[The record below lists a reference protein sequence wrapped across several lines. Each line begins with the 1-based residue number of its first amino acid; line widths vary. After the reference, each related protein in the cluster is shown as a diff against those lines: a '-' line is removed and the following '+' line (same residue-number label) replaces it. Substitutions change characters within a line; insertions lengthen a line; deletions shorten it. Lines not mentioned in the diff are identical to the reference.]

1 MKLITLALLVL
12 GVAQA
17 QTTSP
22 RRIVRAIGDATVTAT
37 PDYAQLSVAVDTRG
51 ATAQDAAAQNATVA
65 AAVLQAL
72 KSLLGA
78 NADISTVNYT
88 LAPVY
93 NYPQGGTP
101 VLTGYTASNTIQINL
116 TNLAIAGQV
125 IDTATQAGANRIQG
139 LNFTLK
145 DPDPLKAQALQ
156 QAVQRARNHANAM
169 ALGLGL
175 HLGNVAIVQ
184 ETGAPQLAPVM
195 QVPVEASAATTT
207 PIQTGAVS
215 VHVSVAVDFEV
226 S

>member
-1 MKLITLALLVL
+1 
-12 GVAQA
+12 VAQA

-22 RRIVRAIGDATVTAT
+22 RKIIRAIGEATVTAT
-37 PDYAQLSVAVDTRG
+37 PDYAQLAIAVDTRG
-51 ATAQDAAAQNATVA
+51 ATAQEAAAQNATVA

-93 NYPQGGTP
+93 NYPPNGAPT
-101 VLTGYTASNTIQINL
+101 LTGYTVSNTIQINL

-125 IDTATQAGANRIQG
+125 IDTATQAGANRIQS
-139 LNFTLK
+139 LSFTLK
-145 DPDPLKAQALQ
+145 DPDPVKAQALQ

-184 ETGAPQLAPVM
+184 ENGSPQIVPVM
-195 QVPVEASAATTT
+195 QAGAAAAATTT
-207 PIQTGAVS
+207 PIQTGTVS
-215 VHVSVAVDFEV
+215 VSVSVTVDFEI